1 MPKLETRRAKLG
13 FLLAALA
20 LAVMPAEAQRGKK
33 PAQGRQPVSAPQP
46 AGPQLWLTHGE
57 ATTLQGEPAVRFAVY
72 HSHGLA
78 WCSGYLYFTKARV
91 GYEVTNGPRDYS
103 KDSFLHERGSLALP
117 MLPEAR
123 YEEFKVKIQAGRE
136 YKLRMVRDPMDPWGS
151 SLEGVSIKP
160 LQEAWENF
168 DLALEH
174 ARAPYEANRPS
185 PPIPEPV
192 KTATLSIEARPGG
205 AEFYLDDQFK
215 GTTSSEGRLAV
226 ADVPPGEHRLRLSK
240 KEYEEWNRTL
250 TLEAGENRTIEVEL
264 APAKPPEP
272 AKPEI
277 EPLSVEGV
285 MKLLEAGVTPVR
297 LSAIVQERGVS
308 FTLTPA
314 IESRLRALGAT
325 DALLLEIAKA
335 KK

>member
-1 MPKLETRRAKLG
+1 
-13 FLLAALA
+13 
-20 LAVMPAEAQRGKK
+20 
-33 PAQGRQPVSAPQP
+33 
-46 AGPQLWLTHGE
+46 
-57 ATTLQGEPAVRFAVY
+57 
-72 HSHGLA
+72 
-78 WCSGYLYFTKARV
+78 
-91 GYEVTNGPRDYS
+91 
-103 KDSFLHERGSLALP
+103 
-117 MLPEAR
+117 
-123 YEEFKVKIQAGRE
+123 
-136 YKLRMVRDPMDPWGS
+136 
-151 SLEGVSIKP
+151 
-160 LQEAWENF
+160 
-168 DLALEH
+168 
-174 ARAPYEANRPS
+174 
-185 PPIPEPV
+185 
-192 KTATLSIEARPGG
+192 
-205 AEFYLDDQFK
+205 
-215 GTTSSEGRLAV
+215 V

>member
-1 MPKLETRRAKLG
+1 
-13 FLLAALA
+13 
-20 LAVMPAEAQRGKK
+20 VAQ
-33 PAQGRQPVSAPQP
+33 PP
-46 AGPQLWLTHGE
+46 GPQLWLTHGE

-78 WCSGYLYFTKARV
+78 WCSGYLFFTKARV

-103 KDSFLHERGSLALP
+103 KDSFLQERGSLALQV
-117 MLPEAR
+117 LPDGR
-123 YEEFKVKIQAGRE
+123 FEEFKLKIQAGRE

-151 SLEGVSIKP
+151 SLEGVSIRP

-168 DLALEH
+168 DAALEH
-174 ARAPYEANRPS
+174 ARAPYGPS
-185 PPIPEPV
+185 TAQAPPVPEPV
-192 KTATLSIEARPGG
+192 RTASLEIEARPGG

-226 ADVPPGEHRLRLSK
+226 AGVPPGEHRLRLSK
-240 KEYEEWNRTL
+240 KEFEEWNRTL
-250 TLEAGENRTIEVEL
+250 TLEAGESRTIEVEL
-264 APAKPPEP
+264 APAKPREP
-272 AKPEI
+272 PKPEI
-277 EPLSVEGV
+277 EPLTVEGV

-297 LSAIVQERGVS
+297 LSAIVQERGVN